1 VVGERCSRNLI
12 AELELKIVLD
22 DRLVK
27 MAKCV
32 AQETAIDVDQVFKFK
47 TVLGYLL
54 IEHLCDEVKEALR
67 KLVRVLRFLHSHSC
81 TLHEVN
87 NFGNVRISLQ

>member
-1 VVGERCSRNLI
+1 MIGERCSRNLI

-32 AQETAIDVDQVFKFK
+32 AQETAIKVDYVFKLK
-47 TVLGYLL
+47 TVLGHLL
-54 IEHLCDEVKEALR
+54 IEHLGDQVKEALR
-67 KLVRVLRFLHSHSC
+67 KLVRVLLFLHSHSYI
-81 TLHEVN
+81 LHEVY
-87 NFGNVRISLQ
+87 NFGNVRIFL

>member
-1 VVGERCSRNLI
+1 MVGERCSRNLI

-67 KLVRVLRFLHSHSC
+67 KLVRVLLFLHSHRC
-81 TLHEVN
+81 PLHEFYN
-87 NFGNVRISLQ
+87 LASFL

>member
-1 VVGERCSRNLI
+1 MI

-32 AQETAIDVDQVFKFK
+32 AQETAIKVDHVFKLK
-47 TVLGYLL
+47 TVLGHLL
-54 IEHLCDEVKEALR
+54 IEHLGDEVKEALR
-67 KLVRVLRFLHSHSC
+67 KLVRVLLFLHSHSC
-81 TLHEVN
+81 ILHEVY
-87 NFGNVRISLQ
+87 NFGNVRIFL

>member
-27 MAKCV
+27 MGKCV

-47 TVLGYLL
+47 TVLGHLL
-54 IEHLCDEVKEALR
+54 IEHLGDEIKEALR
-67 KLVRVLRFLHSHSC
+67 KLVRVLLFLHSHSC
-81 TLHEVN
+81 TLHEFY
-87 NFGNVRISLQ
+87 NFGNVRIFLQ